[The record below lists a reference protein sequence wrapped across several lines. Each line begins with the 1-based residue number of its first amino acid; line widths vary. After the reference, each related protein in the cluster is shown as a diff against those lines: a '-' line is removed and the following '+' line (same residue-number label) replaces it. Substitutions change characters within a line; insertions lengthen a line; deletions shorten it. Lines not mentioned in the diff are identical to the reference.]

1 MKNVR
6 IDYYRFR
13 IRKGRADILLQRTD
27 SDGGFCIPYRYV
39 DTNEKIAW
47 LIRHNIVEDDSNGD
61 LVIIDSTLNDCHLK
75 KDNRDWISL
84 SGIQDIELQRNE
96 AYHVY
101 HNILRLFMHLCP
113 DEGESGLRRRASE
126 MLETVKINIAR
137 KQYIDELKNA
147 LERKRWV
154 IPDASMTPPDPELI
168 KKEIKALE
176 HFRLYK
182 PNEIPMNLRDGT
194 LLENDEYSYEPI
206 DWEVFGAEIKPNP
219 IFSRM
224 FKYNRLIDEVDDM
237 ETE

>member
-1 MKNVR
+1 MKNIR

-27 SDGGFCIPYRYV
+27 SDGGFCISYRYV
-39 DTNEKIAW
+39 DTDERIAW
-47 LIRHNIVEDDSNGD
+47 IIKHNTVEDDSNGD

-75 KDNRDWISL
+75 KGNRDWISL

-101 HNILRLFMHLCP
+101 HNILRLFIHLCP
-113 DEGESGLRRRASE
+113 SEGESGLRRRASE

-154 IPDASMTPPDPELI
+154 IPDASMAPPDPELI
-168 KKEIKALE
+168 KKEIETLE

-182 PNEIPMNLRDGT
+182 PKDIEMSQRDGM
-194 LLENDEYSYEPI
+194 LSNDDKYSYEPI
-206 DWEVFGAEIKPNP
+206 DWEEFGAEITPFP
-219 IFSRM
+219 M
-224 FKYNRLIDEVDDM
+224 FRREPGSNLFIDELDDT
-237 ETE
+237 ET